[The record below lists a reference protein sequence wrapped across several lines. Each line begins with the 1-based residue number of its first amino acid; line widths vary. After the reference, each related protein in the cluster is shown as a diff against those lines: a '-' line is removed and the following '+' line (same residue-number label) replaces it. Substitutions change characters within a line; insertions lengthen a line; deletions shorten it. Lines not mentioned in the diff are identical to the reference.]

1 MIQLLFENLT
11 MWDANATIKVTNHNG
26 QLLDT
31 GSFIVGS
38 YVFSDVANVLEDET
52 DYFFEIFNQN
62 KVNLFSYYGH
72 FSTGKLFTFTL
83 QERDVACYRVNDSA
97 QIPCF
102 KVKVD
107 PSVNNT
113 LIYYELENRRP
124 VNVFILLPY

>member
-11 MWDANATIKVTNHNG
+11 MWDENATIKVTNHNG

-52 DYFFEIFNQN
+52 DYFFEIFDQN

-72 FSTGKLFTFTL
+72 FSSGKLFVFTV
-83 QERDVACYRVNDSA
+83 QER
-97 QIPCF
+97 
-102 KVKVD
+102 
-107 PSVNNT
+107 
-113 LIYYELENRRP
+113 
-124 VNVFILLPY
+124 